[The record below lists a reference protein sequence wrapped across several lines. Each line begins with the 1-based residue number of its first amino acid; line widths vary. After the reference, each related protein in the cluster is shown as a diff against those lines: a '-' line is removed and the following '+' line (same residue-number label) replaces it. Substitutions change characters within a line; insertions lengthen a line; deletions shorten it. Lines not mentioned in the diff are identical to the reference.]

1 MTSQNSNLGTV
12 MILDDDRFLADMYSM
27 KFIQKGFAVETYDSV
42 RAALNALRG
51 GVHPVVILFDVVM
64 PDQNGFDFLRTARA
78 EKLGGGALFI
88 ALTNQNNDDDRS
100 QAEKIGVDAYF
111 VKASMIPSEVVTATL
126 AEIAKHS
133 PKQ

>member
-100 QAEKIGVDAYF
+100 QA
-111 VKASMIPSEVVTATL
+111 SRNLP
-126 AEIAKHS
+126 
-133 PKQ
+133 